1 MIPEQAN
8 ACVDARGMVRYQ
20 VNQSQC
26 RTRSELNEP
35 DAAAPLTLE
44 FGLSDLAATEHW
56 ATRFAA
62 CLKPGMLVLLQ
73 GDLGAGKTT
82 VVRAVLRAL
91 GVEGNIKSPT
101 YPVLETYNVSSLYL
115 YHFDFYRIKSHSELE
130 DAGFRE
136 CFGGAGLCFVEWPE
150 KAGNWLP
157 AADVLIELRAEGEGR
172 KLTVTAGSLLGRQCL
187 ERIFIS

>member
-1 MIPEQAN
+1 M
-8 ACVDARGMVRYQ
+8 
-20 VNQSQC
+20 
-26 RTRSELNEP
+26 NEP
-35 DAAAPLTLE
+35 DAAPPLTLE
-44 FGLSDLAATEHW
+44 FGLSDPAATESW

-62 CLKPGMLVLLQ
+62 CLKPGMLVLLK

-136 CFGGAGLCFVEWPE
+136 CFGGTGLCFVEWPE
-150 KAGNWLP
+150 RAGDWLP
-157 AADVLIELRAEGEGR
+157 AEDVLIELRAEGEGR

>member
-1 MIPEQAN
+1 LNVE
-8 ACVDARGMVRYQ
+8 DATLPLKFEIG
-20 VNQSQC
+20 
-26 RTRSELNEP
+26 LP
-35 DAAAPLTLE
+35 DAAATE
-44 FGLSDLAATEHW
+44 NWARAFAT
-56 ATRFAA
+56 
-62 CLKPGMLVLLQ
+62 CLRPGMLILLK

-136 CFGGAGLCFVEWPE
+136 CFGGMGLCFVEWPE
-150 KAGNWLP
+150 RAGDWLP
-157 AADVLIELRAEGEGR
+157 AADVLIELRTEGEGR
-172 KLTVTAGSLLGRQCL
+172 KLTVIAGSLLGRQCL
-187 ERIFIS
+187 ERICIS

>member
-1 MIPEQAN
+1 MNIQ
-8 ACVDARGMVRYQ
+8 DAMPPQRFEVG
-20 VNQSQC
+20 
-26 RTRSELNEP
+26 LP
-35 DAAAPLTLE
+35 DVL
-44 FGLSDLAATEHW
+44 ATESW
-56 ATRFAA
+56 ARQFAA
-62 CLKPGMLVLLQ
+62 CLKPGMLILLK

-82 VVRAVLRAL
+82 LVRAVLRAL

-136 CFGGAGLCFVEWPE
+136 CFGGTGLCFVEWPE
-150 KAGNWLP
+150 RAGGWLP
-157 AADVLIELRAEGEGR
+157 AEDVLIELRTEGEGR
-172 KLTVTAGSLLGRQCL
+172 KLTITAGSLLGRQCL